1 MRSLRSLLF
10 GIAFSV
16 ALVGQLAIVQPAAA
30 QDMDF
35 GYRPAPEP
43 GEQPAFIVTP
53 TRPFKEMLVVVTA
66 GGQEYKFETGGV
78 AAGAAKTFA
87 WKRDE
92 RVTSAEAYVRAVF
105 SDGYVSEVT
114 IPMEYSYGGQ
124 LEVDLSRASAD
135 VKKRT
140 VTVRASHPVDR
151 AEVIAYGARK
161 VVLDQS
167 EVEIGDG
174 PGNIDIPWVGDP
186 ADVVLLDVKLHSGN
200 AWAGF
205 TYSPWFLDIPHEDV
219 LFDSNSADIPSAESF
234 KLKHTLKQLQDVLD
248 KYGSVVPV
256 KLYIAGCTDTVGDA
270 SHNRELSQR
279 RAKAIAMWL
288 RSNGYDMP
296 IYYHGFGESLLA
308 VRTGDG
314 VDEARNRRALYM
326 VGANPPPAGSGIP
339 SVRWTEL

>member
-1 MRSLRSLLF
+1 MRTLCSLLL
-10 GIAFSV
+10 AV
-16 ALVGQLAIVQPAAA
+16 AIGLTAARPAAA

-53 TRPFKEMLVVVTA
+53 SRPVKELVVVVTA
-66 GGQEYKFETGGV
+66 GGQEYRFEKGTV
-78 AAGAAKTFA
+78 SAGSAQTFA

-105 SDGYVSEVT
+105 TDGYVSEVT

-124 LEVDLSRASAD
+124 LEVDLGRASAD
-135 VKKRT
+135 VQKRT
-140 VTVRASHPVDR
+140 VTVRVSHPVDR
-151 AEVIAYGARK
+151 AEIIAYGARK
-161 VVLDQS
+161 AVLDQG
-167 EVEIGDG
+167 EVEIGAG
-174 PGNIDIPWVGDP
+174 PGNIDVPWVGDP
-186 ADVVLLDVKLHSGN
+186 GDVVLLDVKLHSGN

-219 LFDSNSADIPSAESF
+219 LFESNSADIPTSESF
-234 KLKHTLKQLQDVLD
+234 KLQHTLKQLQDVLD

-270 SHNRELSQR
+270 SHNRDLSRR
-279 RAKAIAMWL
+279 RAKAIAGWL
-288 RSNGYDMP
+288 RENGYDMP

-314 VDEARNRRALYM
+314 VDEGRNRRALYM